1 MCFLPAYGPAPIA
14 NIIRKSASIMAIAIP
29 LKKIVSV
36 PRLVFSFMKP
46 SMAQIKPVRDKITD
60 PTNSTREPGESVNI
74 L

>member
-1 MCFLPAYGPAPIA
+1 
-14 NIIRKSASIMAIAIP
+14 MAIAIP

-46 SMAQIKPVRDKITD
+46 SMAQIKPIRDKITD
-60 PTNSTREPGESVNI
+60 PTNSTREPGGSVNI